1 MRILGIAYGHELL
14 DPVTQSRVRNLFGTG
29 DSLDRCLL
37 VMCCR
42 QCSDLTRGEN
52 HVLDLMLEE
61 LGIVYST
68 FVHQGS
74 NLMLQVTRQLLHTIS
89 FLMKVSGLNSV
100 QAEDWSGFE
109 NQLWSRTWD
118 NCLENKATGKVKHI
132 F

>member
-1 MRILGIAYGHELL
+1 MRILGIAYGHEHL

-29 DSLDRCLL
+29 DSLDRCFL
-37 VMCCR
+37 VCCR